1 MVTPRKQ
8 PNSASKQ
15 PLDRPA
21 PDWAASAF
29 HTGFAKS
36 PMMSPRPRGHPIQTK
51 PMSLVKKL
59 EAWISAPKP
68 WPAGP
73 QPQLRPPGGRI
84 AAVHAVQ
91 APPGA
96 PKAGGQLPATQPDS
110 SAPSPPQP
118 QAAGAGAE
126 VRTAGKLKPSKPASA
141 AKPQPLVCYS
151 ISQVSEPC

>member
-8 PNSASKQ
+8 PPSASKQ

-51 PMSLVKKL
+51 PMSLVKRL
-59 EAWISAPKP
+59 EASISAPKP
-68 WPAGP
+68 WPAAP
-73 QPQLRPPGGRI
+73 QPQLRPPGERI
-84 AAVHAVQ
+84 AAVCTVQ

-96 PKAGGQLPATQPDS
+96 SSAANQLPATQPDS
-110 SAPSPPQP
+110 QASQP
-118 QAAGAGAE
+118 QQPLAAGAGADAG
-126 VRTAGKLKPSKPASA
+126 TAGRPKAGKPASA